1 MNISVIKYI
10 LLFILLILLQ
20 EFVFDNIQVGTL
32 LTPYVYI
39 LFILIL
45 PFSYAPSVVVIL
57 SFLLGLS
64 VDFFTTDILG
74 LHAFACTVI
83 GYFRGF
89 VFKALKPKDD
99 TEQKIATTT
108 IYTMGWR
115 PFLLYV
121 TILVLMHH
129 SCLFIL
135 ETFKLYNPLY
145 LLIHILL
152 NSLVSITFIILI
164 ELAFF
169 RNPRSQS

>member
-1 MNISVIKYI
+1 MNVSLIKYT
-10 LLFILLILLQ
+10 LLFIVLILLQ

-45 PFSYAPSVVVIL
+45 PFSYAPSGVLLI

-64 VDFFTTDILG
+64 VDFFTTDVLG
-74 LHAFACTVI
+74 FHAFACTLI
-83 GYFRGF
+83 GYLRRF
-89 VFKALKPKDD
+89 VFKVLKPKDD
-99 TEQKIATTT
+99 TDQQITTTT

-115 PFLLYV
+115 PFLLYAA
-121 TILVLMHH
+121 ILVLIHH
-129 SCLFIL
+129 SALFML
-135 ETFKLYNPLY
+135 ETFKFYNILY
-145 LLIHILL
+145 LLLHILL
-152 NSLVSITFIILI
+152 SSLVSIIFIILI